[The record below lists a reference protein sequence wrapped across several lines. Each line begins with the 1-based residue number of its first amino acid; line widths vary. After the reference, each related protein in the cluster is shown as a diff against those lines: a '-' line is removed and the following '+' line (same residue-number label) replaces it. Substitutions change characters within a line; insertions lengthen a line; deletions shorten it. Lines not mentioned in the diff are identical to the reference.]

1 MAIRKAERVK
11 ARPAGG
17 RKRYEQVA
25 DALLESIRTGKLPVG
40 ATVPGELE
48 LVTQFGVSRHTVR
61 EALRRLESL
70 GLIGRHQGIGTVVKA
85 REPQQSY
92 VQSVRSPEELLRYPP
107 ESQLTVLQV
116 EPVRA
121 TRKLARLIGCSVG
134 SQWVKVSAVRRMR
147 ETRLPICHVDL
158 YVLPEFAGVAELM
171 GRKLQPVY
179 EMIEQQFGHRVND
192 VRVEIRAG
200 LVPEALAEVLE
211 VAARSPSLQVVR
223 RYFGEDRKVFEVSVS
238 EHPADRY
245 TYSIQLR
252 RGWQSGAEGAGSW
265 TT

>member
-11 ARPAGG
+11 AGPEGS

-25 DALLESIRTGKLPVG
+25 ETLLESIRTGKLPVG

-61 EALRRLESL
+61 EALRRLEGL

-92 VQSVRSPEELLRYPP
+92 VQSVRSPEELLRYPA
-107 ESQLTVLQV
+107 ESQLTVLKV

-121 TRKLARLIGCSVG
+121 TRKLARLIGCGVG

-171 GRKLQPVY
+171 GRKVQPVY
-179 EMIEQQFGHRVND
+179 EMIEQQFGHD

-211 VAARSPSLQVVR
+211 VLAGSPSLQVVR

>member
-1 MAIRKAERVK
+1 MAKRKAEQVK
-11 ARPAGG
+11 AVSVAG

-25 DALLESIRTGKLPVG
+25 ESLLESIRSGKLAVG
-40 ATVPGELE
+40 ATMPGELE
-48 LVTQFGVSRHTVR
+48 LVGQFGVSRHTVR

-70 GLIGRHQGIGTVVKA
+70 GLIGRHQGIGTVVKS

-92 VQSVRSPEELLRYPP
+92 VQSVRSPEELLRYPV
-107 ESQLTVLQV
+107 ESQLAVLHV

-121 TRKLARLIGCSVG
+121 TRKLARLIGCAVG
-134 SQWVKVSAVRRMR
+134 SQWVRVSAVRRMV

-171 GRKLQPVY
+171 GRKAQPVY
-179 EMIEQQFGHRVND
+179 QMIEQQFGHRVND

-200 LVPEALAEVLE
+200 LVPEPLASVLD
-211 VAARSPSLQVVR
+211 VGAGTPSLQVVR

>member
-1 MAIRKAERVK
+1 MAKRKVEQEKSVSAT
-11 ARPAGG
+11 G

-25 DALLESIRTGKLPVG
+25 ESLLDSIRTGKLPVG
-40 ATVPGELE
+40 ATMPGELE
-48 LVTQFGVSRHTVR
+48 LVSQFGVSRHTVR
-61 EALRRLESL
+61 EALRRLEAL

-107 ESQLTVLQV
+107 ESQLSVLQV
-116 EPVRA
+116 VPVRA
-121 TRKLARLIGCSVG
+121 TRKLARLIGCPVG

-171 GRKLQPVY
+171 GRKVQPVY
-179 EMIEQQFGHRVND
+179 EMIEQQFGHRVMD
-192 VRVEIRAG
+192 VRVEIRSG
-200 LVPEALAEVLE
+200 LVPEELAPVLD
-211 VAARSPSLQVVR
+211 VAVGTPSLQVVR
-223 RYFGEDRKVFEVSVS
+223 RYFGEDRKIFEVSVS
-238 EHPADRY
+238 EHPAERY